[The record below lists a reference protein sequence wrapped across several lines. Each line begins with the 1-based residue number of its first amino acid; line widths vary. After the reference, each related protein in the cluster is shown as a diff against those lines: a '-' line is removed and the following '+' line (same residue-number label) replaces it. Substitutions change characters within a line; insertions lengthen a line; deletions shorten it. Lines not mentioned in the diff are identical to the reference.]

1 MGFVRFENAVTTLIR
16 EDATATDTTLK
27 TGPLLEGIRWPDISK
42 EGDYFI
48 ITVVNIET
56 KTFEICRCTALV
68 TSDDGADLTVI
79 RGEEGTTPLE
89 IKTGF
94 LIENRLTAET
104 LNKVGNPPIYTPSL
118 SSAGDLSWTWEENGG
133 TPVIES
139 GNIRGPKGDPG
150 NDGIPLFT
158 ITPTAFHNVQDGCLS
173 ITVDNGLLT
182 RDAFPQAYDQ
192 LVIFAAAGESNILT
206 LDAYQQQMDSNGG
219 VCGSFAL
226 DSDTSTFRIPCA
238 PGVYWR
244 GASEALGLDVGQY
257 QIDQIRPITGHVP
270 AYMWGSHPQTVWG
283 YGAFVPHPV
292 IPASQGGS
300 NTGSAGSVDRGF
312 QLDTSLLG
320 LNFQGTDTH
329 PMSVVCDYQMKMYG
343 AVTEAGEANIA
354 ALIAASARKLDT
366 SLYEAD
372 APLRIKACASVSS
385 TGNVLYSSNVQ
396 LVNRDSVGK
405 WKMYSS
411 AITAESIITV
421 SVVSPKDNTAY
432 TYSAFEG
439 GGSRSRTTGMVWI
452 ETHDYNSFQDCGFN
466 VTIV

>member
-56 KTFEICRCTALV
+56 KTFEICRCTAVV
-68 TSDDGADLTVI
+68 TSDDGADLSVI

-206 LDAYQQQMDSNGG
+206 LDAYQQQMDNNGG
-219 VCGSFAL
+219 ICGSFAL

-238 PGVYWR
+238 PGAYWR

-270 AYMWGSHPQTVWG
+270 AYMWGSHPQTIWG

-292 IPASQGGS
+292 IPAAQGGS
-300 NTGSAGSVDRGF
+300 NTGSTGSVDRGF

-320 LNFQGTDTH
+320 PNFQGTDTH
-329 PMSVVCDYQMKMYG
+329 PTSVICDYQMKMYG

-354 ALIAASARKLDT
+354 ALVAATTIKLDT
-366 SLYEAD
+366 SRYETDRKIDSVKAFVSTSD
-372 APLRIKACASVSS
+372 ANGTIKAAKNVVMVSLVS
-385 TGNVLYSSNVQ
+385 KGTFNVVLAPNT
-396 LVNRDSVGK
+396 
-405 WKMYSS
+405 
-411 AITAESIITV
+411 ITDYTTAFVI
-421 SVVSPKDNTAY
+421 VSPHGASLFSGTISAGFLDNNTVRVCVYAAGGAY
-432 TYSAFEG
+432 SNPF
-439 GGSRSRTTGMVWI
+439 SMLI
-452 ETHDYNSFQDCGFN
+452 
-466 VTIV
+466 I